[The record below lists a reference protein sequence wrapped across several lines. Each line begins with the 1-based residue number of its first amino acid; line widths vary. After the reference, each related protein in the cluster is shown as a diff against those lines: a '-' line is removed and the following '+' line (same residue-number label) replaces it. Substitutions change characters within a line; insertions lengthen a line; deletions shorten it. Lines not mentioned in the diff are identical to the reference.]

1 VALRARGWRTNAY
14 FVPHGGTDLAAAVDV
29 RGRVDITPAALALA
43 EAIQRRH
50 TNRRPFHDVPV
61 PDQVMADLA
70 RAATAESADLV
81 VTEGALRDGVLSL
94 TRTADKR
101 LRRDTAYQLE
111 LARWTTPG
119 GIGRQDGVP
128 RQAFGPRA
136 RDNALPLRDMALG
149 MGAPAIS
156 IEFEPE
162 PTIVLLLSRG
172 DEPAD
177 WLRVGAALERVWL
190 TATVRGLA
198 ATPLTQVTE
207 IPELRAL
214 LADTATDRVVQ
225 SVLRIGYPTVKTAAT
240 PRRGLD
246 EVIVT
251 NARRLSVRM
260 APPAKRPGAAE
271 TGGR

>member
-1 VALRARGWRTNAY
+1 MAGRCMSASVPPSSTSGWRCG
-14 FVPHGGTDLAAAVDV
+14 PAV
-29 RGRVDITPAALALA
+29 GA
-43 EAIQRRH
+43 EG
-50 TNRRPFHDVPV
+50 
-61 PDQVMADLA
+61 
-70 RAATAESADLV
+70 ADLV
-81 VTEGALRDGVLSL
+81 LAEGALRDGVLSL

-101 LRRDTAYQLE
+101 LRRDAGYQVE

-136 RDNALPLRDMALG
+136 KDGALPLRDLG
-149 MGAPAIS
+149 LGLGAPATS
-156 IEFEPE
+156 VEFEPE
-162 PTIVLLLSRG
+162 PTIVLLLSVG

-177 WLRVGAALERVWL
+177 WLRVGAALQRVWL

-198 ATPLTQVTE
+198 ATPLTQITE
-207 IPELRAL
+207 IPELREL

-246 EVIVT
+246 DVIVGGG
-251 NARRLSVRM
+251 AVG
-260 APPAKRPGAAE
+260 GAAGRRE
-271 TGGR
+271 RIDGGVGQ